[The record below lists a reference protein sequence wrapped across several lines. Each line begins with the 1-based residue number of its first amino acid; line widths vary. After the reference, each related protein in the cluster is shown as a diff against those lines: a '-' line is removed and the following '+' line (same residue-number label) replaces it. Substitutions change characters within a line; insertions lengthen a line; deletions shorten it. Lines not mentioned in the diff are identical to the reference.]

1 MALLGLDIGTTGS
14 RAVLVDGDG
23 HLLATAT
30 HEVRALSNAVPLRSD
45 GSSAYGG

>member
-30 HEVRALSNAVPLRSD
+30 EPHDAFASPET
-45 GSSAYGG
+45 G